1 MRSLQQEFIE
11 ISSNLKAS
19 LKQRMKFEIAERIIS
34 DSRSFMY
41 FRLFMIQQYEHRY
54 NSLKQFNPE
63 SPTLFKLTP
72 LECANEY
79 KTLIFSLINNLNI
92 DHHTPGDKV
101 ISQNEDVLNEEE
113 EFLEEVKIYFILTG
127 NYKVESLMFEAQQR
141 IKSEK
146 EANKASREKNLSSG
160 DFFGEVSLL
169 FGCKRTS
176 TVMAKQYCEC
186 AYLMNKDF

>member
-113 EFLEEVKIYFILTG
+113 EFLGFVTHDHKKHSAQILVLLRDKSLPDYTLVVKKYEYKNPFWMRILSDICH
-127 NYKVESLMFEAQQR
+127 K
-141 IKSEK
+141 K
-146 EANKASREKNLSSG
+146 
-160 DFFGEVSLL
+160 LL
-169 FGCKRTS
+169 FLNVS
-176 TVMAKQYCEC
+176 
-186 AYLMNKDF
+186 

>member
-1 MRSLQQEFIE
+1 
-11 ISSNLKAS
+11 
-19 LKQRMKFEIAERIIS
+19 MKFEIAERIIS

-41 FRLFMIQQYEHRY
+41 FRLYMIQQYEHRY

-63 SPTLFKLTP
+63 SPTLLKLTP

-101 ISQNEDVLNEEE
+101 ISQNEDVLNEDE
-113 EFLEEVKIYFILTG
+113 EFMEEVKIYFILTG

-141 IKSEK
+141 IKNAK
-146 EANKASREKNLSSG
+146 EANNAAREKNLSSG

-186 AYLMNKDF
+186 AYLLNKDFQQLLQAHPMLKSYLI